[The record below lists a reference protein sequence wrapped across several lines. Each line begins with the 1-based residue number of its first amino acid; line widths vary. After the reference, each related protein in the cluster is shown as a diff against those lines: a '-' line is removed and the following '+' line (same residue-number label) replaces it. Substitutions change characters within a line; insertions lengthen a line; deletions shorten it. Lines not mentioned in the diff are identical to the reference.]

1 MHITCTSHAPT
12 CTSHAHHTHL
22 TCTSHTPH
30 MHITCPYMHLTCTSH
45 TPHMHITHLTCTS
58 HAPTCTSHAHHTH
71 ITCTSHAPHTH
82 ITCTSHALSDVLSLS
97 YRSSYYDLVV
107 DSNSAER
114 QKSSGVLV
122 YTGTGSTSWYVRP
135 VPYGHAI
142 PSLGLTI

>member
-1 MHITCTSHAPT
+1 MLLVFAQLLDCFIVIVYEQCGRGDRDIPWPSMKCLLERRTQLSK
-12 CTSHAHHTHL
+12 CTSHAHH
-22 TCTSHTPH
+22 
-30 MHITCPYMHLTCTSH
+30 
-45 TPHMHITHLTCTS
+45 MHITH
-58 HAPTCTSHAHHTH
+58 TSHAHHMH

-82 ITCTSHALSDVLSLS
+82 ITCISHALSDVLSLS